1 MTAFGSRNGQS
12 DSCLQLF
19 LFTVTASW
27 GDMAASLRRPLVAV
41 AVALLCCRCGVLSFP
56 DPREREA
63 LIQLETSMQV
73 GGQVVLT
80 EAEKRLD
87 AVLLKMKQQELTRE
101 DFPPAMHFFK
111 ARPLI
116 EASPIFTLLRKM
128 PKGAFRP
135 QTSGAVF

>member
-1 MTAFGSRNGQS
+1 ME
-12 DSCLQLF
+12 
-19 LFTVTASW
+19 
-27 GDMAASLRRPLVAV
+27 ASLRRPLVAV

-56 DPREREA
+56 DPRDREA
-63 LIQLETSMQV
+63 LIDLETSMQV

-80 EAEKRLD
+80 EDEKRLD
-87 AVLLKMKQQELTRE
+87 AVLLKMKLHEMTRE

-116 EASPIFTLLRKM
+116 EASLIFPLLQKM

-135 QTSGAVF
+135 QTARAVL

>member
-1 MTAFGSRNGQS
+1 ME
-12 DSCLQLF
+12 
-19 LFTVTASW
+19 
-27 GDMAASLRRPLVAV
+27 ASLRRPLVAV

-63 LIQLETSMQV
+63 LIQLETSMQL

-80 EAEKRLD
+80 EAEKRLE
-87 AVLLKMKQQELTRE
+87 AFLVAMKQKELVRD

-116 EASPIFTLLRKM
+116 EASPIFSLLRKM
-128 PKGAFRP
+128 PKGEFKL
-135 QTSGAVF
+135 